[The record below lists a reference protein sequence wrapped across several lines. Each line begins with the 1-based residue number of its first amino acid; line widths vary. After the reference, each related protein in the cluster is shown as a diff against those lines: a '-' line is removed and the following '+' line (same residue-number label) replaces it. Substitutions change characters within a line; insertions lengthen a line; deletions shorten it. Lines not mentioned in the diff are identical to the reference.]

1 MNAQA
6 KKDVFDSLR
15 RPGVAIVLLTLLLA
29 ALGLNAAVQS
39 FQLHF
44 KKLPVALRRDLTQLP
59 ERLGHWVQVMRDTP
73 FSPEAE
79 HALGTKDYISRWYVD
94 SRLVPAGK
102 LDNIAR
108 LSDSDREKILQDVLQ
123 KDPRGA
129 INLHLAYYTGQAD
142 TVAHVPERCMVGG
155 GFDPDPNKTTVTS
168 FNLPDTDEKT
178 LDFKYIEFQQ
188 RERPEYPKRNVA
200 YAFQVNGAYAF
211 DSTGVRVRLQ
221 SLTEKYAYYC
231 KIEMMTMLNN
241 NTEGAKATMRDFL
254 SFAIPEIDKCLPD
267 WEAISG
273 QKQSSTQPVKPVD

>member
-1 MNAQA
+1 MNPIVKQ
-6 KKDVFDSLR
+6 DVIASLR
-15 RPGVAIVLLTLLLA
+15 RPGVAIVLITLLLA

-59 ERLGHWVQVMRDTP
+59 ERLGPWVQVMRDVP
-73 FSPEAE
+73 FPPEAE

-94 SRLVPAGK
+94 SRVLPAGK
-102 LDNIAR
+102 LDHIAN
-108 LSDSDREKILQDVLQ
+108 LPDAEREKILQSVFQ
-123 KDPRGA
+123 SDPRGA

-155 GFDPDPNKTTVTS
+155 GFDPDPHKTKVHR
-168 FNLPDTDEKT
+168 FDLPETNEKY

-188 RERPEYPKRNVA
+188 RERPDYPKRNVA
-200 YAFQVNGAYAF
+200 YAFQVNGQYAY
-211 DSTGVRVRLQ
+211 DSTGVRVQLQ

-241 NTEGAKATMRDFL
+241 DTEGAKSTMRDFL
-254 SFAIPEIDKCLPD
+254 ANAVPEIDKCLPD
-267 WEAISG
+267 WDAVVGRTPDSNKSE
-273 QKQSSTQPVKPVD
+273 